1 MEEKEFDYINVI
13 PFVDIMLVLL
23 TIVLTT
29 ATFIA
34 RGEIPV
40 NIPEAKNREGE
51 SEPPVVITLTAN
63 GQLFINE
70 SEVRESGF
78 EEDLDG
84 YSSNSSILIRADK
97 TVYIER
103 LIRVIDGLKGK
114 GFERVSM
121 EVEGK

>member
-1 MEEKEFDYINVI
+1 MEEREFDYINVI

-34 RGEIPV
+34 RGEISV
-40 NIPEAKNREGE
+40 NIPEAKNREGV

-63 GQLFINE
+63 GKLFINE

>member
-1 MEEKEFDYINVI
+1 MEEREFDYINVI

-40 NIPEAKNREGE
+40 NLPDAKNREGK
-51 SEPPVVITLTAN
+51 SGAPVVITLTAD
-63 GQLFINE
+63 GKLFINE
-70 SEVRESGF
+70 SEVREAGF
-78 EEDLDG
+78 EDDLDG
-84 YSSNSSILIRADK
+84 YSSNSSILIKADK

-103 LIRVIDGLKGK
+103 LVRIIDGLKGK